1 MKKLLTIFLYAAFS
15 VICLADNAIDLDS
28 EANSAP
34 ADAQKSDIGYGD
46 AVVLGVVEGFTEY
59 LPVSSTGH
67 LILANAFLKLENE
80 EPLLDA
86 NGEVIYDQNFEPYT
100 LKRAVDAYA
109 IIIQFGAILA
119 VVFLYWSYIL
129 KIMFGLLGRNPE
141 GLRLAR
147 NLIVA
152 FLPAVI
158 VGLSIHK
165 TIEANLFGVG
175 PVIIALAV
183 GAVLMLIVQ
192 KLYGRRS
199 RSTSYFP
206 RMEDM
211 TVKQSLIVGIL
222 QCVAMWP
229 GTSRSMM
236 TILGGYIAGL
246 KPADAAK
253 FSFLLGLI
261 TLSAASGFKVYSDG
275 GAILKGISTGPLVL
289 GVAVSF
295 VCAAV
300 SIKWMVGF
308 LSKHGL
314 APFAWYRLIIAG
326 VLSAMLYFNML

>member
-1 MKKLLTIFLYAAFS
+1 MKKLLTLFLCAAFS
-15 VICLADNAIDLDS
+15 GLCLADGAIDLDS
-28 EANSAP
+28 EAPAQSAAP
-34 ADAQKSDIGYGD
+34 KSDIGYDD
-46 AVVLGVVEGFTEY
+46 AIVLGIVEGFTEY

-80 EPLLDA
+80 EPLLDG
-86 NGEVIYDQNFEPYT
+86 NGEVIYDKNFEPYT

-109 IIIQFGAILA
+109 IVIQFGAILA
-119 VVFLYWSYIL
+119 VAFMYWSYIV
-129 KIMFGLLGRNPE
+129 KMFFGLLGRNPE

-147 NLIVA
+147 NLLVA
-152 FLPAVI
+152 FLPAVV
-158 VGLSIHK
+158 VGLLIHK

-183 GAVLMLIVQ
+183 GALLMLIVQ
-192 KLYGRRS
+192 KLYGRRN

-211 TVKQSLIVGIL
+211 SLKQSLVVGIL

-261 TLSAASGFKVYSDG
+261 TLSAASFFKVYNDG
-275 GAILKGISTGPLVL
+275 EAILKGISVGPLAL
-289 GVAVSF
+289 GIFVSF